1 MRVKRG
7 GRRRPPSEL
16 QQLRMAD
23 EAATASSLQAAA
35 ALASLHLPPPGVTA
49 PDRQDRRYFGR
60 GARIKRKAKRK
71 WGFDS
76 GGAGTVDSS
85 GLPPRHLGH
94 RRSTRGGV
102 GSMNEVLHGEVCI
115 RSRFSARR
123 IREIMRGLTLRQ
135 QGYVAKYGFEHLNR
149 IGEFSVHEPLTEWI
163 MGKINP
169 PFSEFRIDADKTIVF
184 TKSLVQKVLGVPS
197 GGRPIVLHGQKTE
210 KINELRALYLND
222 GLRATIPQAVSLLK
236 NIDDEDEESF
246 MRTFLLIALATVL
259 TPTTGNTIDLDYLF
273 PLEDISKIQDLDW
286 AGHITEHLMDE
297 VQKFQYKAREEKM
310 TNFWVGGCLPLLTIA
325 YMDHLDLPR
334 GRIVDRE
341 INYSVPRICH
351 VSKHDFQFAA
361 IADLHRQHYK
371 FATFGILPFRDRTP
385 YTDNP
390 IAETDVAEDDL
401 HILSNSKNQVLSGQW
416 EIIELH
422 EERIDK
428 FPQEMQPE
436 ILGFAEASIDHSS
449 FGRTAVG
456 SDQGTT
462 KFTNCERGSSSN
474 CRNTT
479 KAALTP
485 SSSEKSGHL
494 VNLHARMHQSFN
506 YSWIYLPVNF
516 CTEEDSAREY
526 ESSESADH
534 PTPPEAAYGV
544 IFRSCLSG
552 AQMEKVNTVIQEIRP
567 KATVFVATMRKSD
580 VQLPSPL
587 LMISKESALAA
598 AAHFPCENGTVTLQI
613 PGKSDSWRPRFFIEK
628 DMCMLAG
635 NWLDFVCDNQVQA
648 GDICIFVPAKGGE
661 RSTFMVYI
669 IRAEATHPRRAKRA
683 RSSHDSPVDKEGMAK
698 TDA

>member
-587 LMISKESALAA
+587 LVYFYSFKLNVHLKFFNM
-598 AAHFPCENGTVTLQI
+598 N
-613 PGKSDSWRPRFFIEK
+613 RFF
-628 DMCMLAG
+628 C
-635 NWLDFVCDNQVQA
+635 NDNTS
-648 GDICIFVPAKGGE
+648 C
-661 RSTFMVYI
+661 
-669 IRAEATHPRRAKRA
+669 PRVTR
-683 RSSHDSPVDKEGMAK
+683 
-698 TDA
+698 

>member
-7 GRRRPPSEL
+7 GRRRPPSER

-23 EAATASSLQAAA
+23 EAAAVSSLQAAA
-35 ALASLHLPPPGVTA
+35 ALASLHLPPAGVTA

-76 GGAGTVDSS
+76 GGAGTMDSS
-85 GLPPRHLGH
+85 GLPPRNLGH

-102 GSMNEVLHGEVCI
+102 GSMNEILHGEVCI

-123 IREIMRGLTLRQ
+123 IREIMRGLTPRQ
-135 QGYVAKYGFEHLNR
+135 QGYVAKYGFEHLSR
-149 IGEFSVHEPLTEWI
+149 IGEFNVHEPLTEWI

-169 PFSEFRIDADKTIVF
+169 PFSEFRIDADRTIVF

-210 KINELRALYLND
+210 KTNELRALYLND

-236 NIDDEDEESF
+236 NIEDEDEESF

-273 PLEDISKIQDLDW
+273 PLEDMSKIHDLDW

-297 VQKFQYKAREEKM
+297 VQKFQYNAREEKM
-310 TNFWVGGCLPLLTIA
+310 TNFWVGGCLPLLMIA

-334 GRIVDRE
+334 GRIVDRV

-401 HILSNSKNQVLSGQW
+401 HVLSNSKNQVLSGKW
-416 EIIELH
+416 EIIEVH
-422 EERIDK
+422 EDRIDK
-428 FPQEMQPE
+428 FAQEMQPE
-436 ILGFAEASIDHSS
+436 ILGFAEPSIDHSS

-456 SDQGTT
+456 SGQGTT
-462 KFTNCERGSSSN
+462 ILRNCGRGSSSN
-474 CRNTT
+474 CQNTT

-485 SSSEKSGHL
+485 SSSEKS
-494 VNLHARMHQSFN
+494 
-506 YSWIYLPVNF
+506 
-516 CTEEDSAREY
+516 EEDSAREY
-526 ESSESADH
+526 ESSDSADH
-534 PTPPEAAYGV
+534 LTPPETDYGV
-544 IFRSCLSG
+544 IFRNCLSG
-552 AQMEKVNTVIQEIRP
+552 AQMEKVNSVIQEIQP
-567 KATVFVATMRKSD
+567 KATVFVATMRKPD

-587 LMISKESALAA
+587 LMISKESTLAA
-598 AAHFPCENGTVTLQI
+598 AAHFPHENGTVTLQM
-613 PGKSDSWRPRFFIEK
+613 PGKNESWRPRFFIEK
-628 DMCMLAG
+628 EMCMLAG

-669 IRAEATHPRRAKRA
+669 IHAEAIHPRRAKRA